1 MKENLIIIHGGGP
14 TAVLNCSLYGAVRE
28 AQASGLVEHVYGAV
42 GGTGG
47 LLKEKLLDFGSVP
60 EEELERLPTTPA
72 TAIGTSRDALEAEDY
87 ARMADILA
95 EKHIRY
101 VLMNGGNGTMDACG
115 KLAAVCRDRG
125 ISVMGIPEDHGQRH
139 CRHRPL
145 PRLRQRGPL
154 HGGHG
159 AGAGGGRAQPAHPR
173 GGAGGSGPQRGLDHG
188 RRRPGPGAG
197 GRRAPPALPS
207 RAAVS

>member
-72 TAIGTSRDALEAEDY
+72 TAIGTS
-87 ARMADILA
+87 
-95 EKHIRY
+95 
-101 VLMNGGNGTMDACG
+101 GT
-115 KLAAVCRDRG
+115 
-125 ISVMGIPEDHGQRH
+125 PW
-139 CRHRPL
+139 
-145 PRLRQRGPL
+145 
-154 HGGHG
+154 
-159 AGAGGGRAQPAHPR
+159 
-173 GGAGGSGPQRGLDHG
+173 
-188 RRRPGPGAG
+188 RRRTTPAWRISW
-197 GRRAPPALPS
+197 RRSTSATC
-207 RAAVS
+207 

>member
-72 TAIGTSRDALEAEDY
+72 TASAPPGT
-87 ARMADILA
+87 
-95 EKHIRY
+95 
-101 VLMNGGNGTMDACG
+101 
-115 KLAAVCRDRG
+115 
-125 ISVMGIPEDHGQRH
+125 PW
-139 CRHRPL
+139 
-145 PRLRQRGPL
+145 
-154 HGGHG
+154 
-159 AGAGGGRAQPAHPR
+159 
-173 GGAGGSGPQRGLDHG
+173 
-188 RRRPGPGAG
+188 RRRTT
-197 GRRAPPALPS
+197 PAWRIFWRKS
-207 RAAVS
+207 ASATC

>member
-72 TAIGTSRDALEAEDY
+72 TAIGTSRDALEAEDLSL
-87 ARMADILA
+87 I
-95 EKHIRY
+95 HISEP
-101 VLMNGGNGTMDACG
+101 T
-115 KLAAVCRDRG
+115 
-125 ISVMGIPEDHGQRH
+125 
-139 CRHRPL
+139 RP
-145 PRLRQRGPL
+145 
-154 HGGHG
+154 
-159 AGAGGGRAQPAHPR
+159 
-173 GGAGGSGPQRGLDHG
+173 
-188 RRRPGPGAG
+188 
-197 GRRAPPALPS
+197 
-207 RAAVS
+207 